1 MCDSF
6 VALPTATASGNLIFA
21 KNSDREPNEAQG
33 IVRVGRR
40 EPTETRVRCTYIEV
54 PQVRQTAAVILS
66 KPFWMWGAEM
76 GVNEHGVAIGN
87 EAVFT
92 KVKVRK
98 KNDGLTGMDLLRLA
112 LERARTAENAL
123 ELITELLTEFGQDAC
138 GGYRDRNFFYHN
150 SFLIADPTSAWVLE
164 TAGREWVA
172 ERVRGIR
179 GISNGLTIGETH
191 DLISPNAVEFARKN
205 RWLKRGEPFDFAKV
219 YSDPFMTRL
228 SACAVRRGST
238 ERGAKGGG
246 LTVANAIGLLSSH
259 HAGDGFAPHRAST
272 KDVCMHATGLLCPN
286 QTTGSMVAELRANG
300 PSTVWLTGTSLPA
313 LSVFKPVFT
322 TGNFLHDFTEPG
334 ATPDASFWWQSE
346 RLFRR
351 GATQY
356 GAIFELINADRQ
368 RLQRDFLEKEAALLR
383 RPSVGSEA
391 LDDLSAFAFFEHFNE
406 LQIALEKA
414 ALLPRRPE
422 AFAPLYRLYWWNQNR
437 QVGWSCNPTAI
448 PRRKLAT
455 FAPGLTTG

>member
-1 MCDSF
+1 MCDTF
-6 VALPTATASGNLIFA
+6 VALPSATASGNLLFA

-33 IVRVGRR
+33 IVRLPRR
-40 EPTETRVRCTYIEV
+40 EPTEKRVRCTYIEV
-54 PQVRQTAAVILS
+54 PQVRETTAVILS

-92 KVKVRK
+92 KVKFRK

-112 LERARTAENAL
+112 LERARTAETAL
-123 ELITELLTEFGQDAC
+123 ETITDLLADFGQDAC

-150 SFLIADPTSAWVLE
+150 SFLLADPTSAWVLE

-172 ERVRGIR
+172 ERVRGVR
-179 GISNGLTIGETH
+179 SISNGLTIGETY
-191 DLISPNAVEFARKN
+191 DLISPHAIEFARKKG
-205 RWLKRGEPFDFAKV
+205 WSKRGQPFDFAKA
-219 YSDPFMTRL
+219 YSAPFMTRM

-246 LTVANAIGLLSSH
+246 LTVQGAIDILSSH
-259 HAGDGFAPHRAST
+259 HDGEGFAPHRAST

-286 QTTGSMVAELRANG
+286 QTTGSMVAELRVG
-300 PSTVWLTGTSLPA
+300 KPGTVWLTGTSLPA

-322 TGNFLHDFTEPG
+322 TGAFLSDFTEPG
-334 ATPDASFWWQSE
+334 PSPDASFWWQAE

-351 GATQY
+351 TATQY
-356 GAIFELINADRQ
+356 RVIHDLVQPDRQ
-368 RLQRDFLEKEAALLR
+368 RLQTDLLQKEAALFR
-383 RPSVGSEA
+383 HPSVGNEA
-391 LDDLSAFAFFEHFNE
+391 LDALSSHAFFEHYNE

-414 ALLPRRPE
+414 ALLPDRAD
-422 AFAPLYRLYWWNQNR
+422 AFAPLYRLYWWGQNR
-437 QVGWSCNPTAI
+437 RVG
-448 PRRKLAT
+448 L
-455 FAPGLTTG
+455 

>member
-1 MCDSF
+1 MCDTF
-6 VALPTATASGNLIFA
+6 VALPSATASGNLVFA

-33 IVRVGRR
+33 ILRIGRR
-40 EPTETRVRCTYIEV
+40 ETAEKRVRCTYIEV
-54 PQVRQTAAVILS
+54 PQVRERAGVILS

-92 KVKVRK
+92 KVKFRR

-112 LERARTAENAL
+112 LERSHTAETAL
-123 ELITELLTEFGQDAC
+123 ETITELLAEFGQDAC
-138 GGYRDRNFFYHN
+138 GGYRDRRFFYHN

-172 ERVRGIR
+172 ERVRGVR
-179 GISNGLTIGETH
+179 SISNGLTIGETYE
-191 DLISPNAVEFARKN
+191 LISPNAIEVARKN
-205 RWLKRGEPFDFAKV
+205 GWLKRGKPFDFAKV
-219 YSDPFMTRL
+219 YSAPFMTRM

-246 LTVANAIGLLSSH
+246 LTVQHAIDILSSH
-259 HAGDGFAPHRAST
+259 HDGKAFAPHRAST

-286 QTTGSMVAELRANG
+286 QTTGSMVAELRVNG
-300 PSTVWLTGTSLPA
+300 PGTVWLTGTSIPA

-334 ATPDASFWWQSE
+334 PAPDASFWWQAE

-351 GATQY
+351 AATQY
-356 GAIFELINADRQ
+356 GAIHELVQPDRQ
-368 RLQRDFLEKEAALLR
+368 RLQTDFLEKEAALLR
-383 RPSVGSEA
+383 RPSIGSEA
-391 LDDLSAFAFFEHFNE
+391 LDELSSYAFFEHYNE
-406 LQIALEKA
+406 IQVALEKT
-414 ALLPRRPE
+414 ALLTHRAE

-437 QVGWSCNPTAI
+437 RVGLS
-448 PRRKLAT
+448 
-455 FAPGLTTG
+455 